1 MCSCWK
7 FCYWEEKTKQ
17 RVEEKDEH
25 RRFFFDYDTDETFN
39 DGRHITKKKTT
50 IKENGLMKNKKKQIC
65 ESKTK
70 ATIIKC
76 LQEKPSLVF

>member
-1 MCSCWK
+1 MLK
-7 FCYWEEKTKQ
+7 ILLLRRKNKTKSWRKRWTQ
-17 RVEEKDEH
+17 TG
-25 RRFFFDYDTDETFN
+25 FFDYDTDETFN

-50 IKENGLMKNKKKQIC
+50 IKENGLMENKKKQIC